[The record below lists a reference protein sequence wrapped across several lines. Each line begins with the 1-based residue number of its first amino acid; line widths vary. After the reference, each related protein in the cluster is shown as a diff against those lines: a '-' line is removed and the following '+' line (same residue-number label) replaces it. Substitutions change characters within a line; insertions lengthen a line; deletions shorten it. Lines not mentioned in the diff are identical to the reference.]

1 MPKRATE
8 PTPELG
14 LYVRELRLSLR
25 NNSGA
30 FGYSVMITCTLA
42 MLTSI
47 EGSPRPLHIVLF
59 LLAAVASFAVIE
71 VIATRAFT
79 RSLEDE
85 NTTVI
90 ALGAS
95 LNLFSIAGAVGLAA
109 GLGALLPVPLSWLI
123 APFTASATYLLVT
136 AVEMAIARRIEE
148 KRQVDGPD
156 AP

>member
-1 MPKRATE
+1 MPRRATGAA
-8 PTPELG
+8 PELG

-30 FGYSVMITCTLA
+30 FGYSVMITSTMA

-47 EGSPRPLHIVLF
+47 EGSPRPGHVILF
-59 LLAAVASFAVIE
+59 LLAAVASFALIE

-85 NTTVI
+85 TTTVI

-95 LNLFSIAGAVGLAA
+95 LNLLSIAAAVGLAA
-109 GLGALLPVPLSWLI
+109 ALGALLPVPLSWLI
-123 APFTASATYLLVT
+123 APFTASVTYLLGT
-136 AVEMAIARRIEE
+136 AVEMAVARRIEE
-148 KRQVDGPD
+148 RRDID
-156 AP
+156 